1 MPLIPALK
9 EAEAGGSE
17 FQASLVYRAS
27 SMTARYTEKPCL
39 RGGGLQGNW
48 GHHCACLAWEVLG
61 LTPPPPGLPKEKEMQ
76 QNKILLAGKGE
87 RKRERESK
95 QAVSRMLALS
105 KR

>member
-1 MPLIPALK
+1 
-9 EAEAGGSE
+9 
-17 FQASLVYRAS
+17 
-27 SMTARYTEKPCL
+27 
-39 RGGGLQGNW
+39 
-48 GHHCACLAWEVLG
+48 
-61 LTPPPPGLPKEKEMQ
+61 MQ